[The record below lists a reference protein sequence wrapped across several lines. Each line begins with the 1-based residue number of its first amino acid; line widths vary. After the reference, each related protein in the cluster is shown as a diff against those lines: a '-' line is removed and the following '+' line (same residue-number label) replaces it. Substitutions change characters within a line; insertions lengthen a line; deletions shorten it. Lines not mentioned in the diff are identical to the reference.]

1 MFNGMTKKV
10 KEVSDLLEENGWK
23 LVRIK
28 GDHRIYYK
36 DGARRP
42 IVVPGNMNDDLA
54 IGTLKSI
61 LKEAGLQ
68 L

>member
-1 MFNGMTKKV
+1 MTKKV

-28 GDHRIYYK
+28 GDHRIYCK
-36 DGARRP
+36 DGAKRP